1 MTKPEDLPYFIEG
14 RELIAETPDLRV
26 QILTLEPGEEIPWH
40 FHTEVTDT
48 FICLDGPMTVETK
61 AASGTKDLQPGDT
74 YTVTPDKAHRVTG
87 KDGRRCRFVC
97 VQGIGE
103 HDFIPTEGL

>member
-26 QILTLEPGEEIPWH
+26 QILTLEPGEEVPWH
-40 FHTEVTDT
+40 YHSEIADT
-48 FICLDGPMTVETK
+48 FICLEGPMTVETK
-61 AASGTKDLQPGDT
+61 SALGTQDLQSGDT
-74 YTVTPDKAHRVTG
+74 FSVAVNKAHRVTG
-87 KDGRRCRFVC
+87 KDGGRCRFVN
-97 VQGIGE
+97 VQGIGA